1 MLLPDYRYS
10 ISSLM
15 GFTLFSAREWSVL
28 MFLTGDMSCRL
39 LIVQFAYGP
48 SCMVI
53 TAHGGVD
60 LIEEQH

>member
-1 MLLPDYRYS
+1 
-10 ISSLM
+10 M